1 MIAFAALMFALA
13 QSQTPPPSPP
23 QNSAAEAV
31 VQPDKE
37 RGIDDTLG
45 RAAVRPLKDLN
56 IVKPKVAGELAEIMD
71 APYDIKGLR
80 TCRQLNGEVNR
91 MTTFVGPDI
100 DDPALAQAKGRTPVE
115 GLLDSAEGITGS
127 LIPGQGIIRQLTG
140 ANKAARV
147 AAAARLAGQ
156 LRRSYVRGVML
167 ARGCRLRPEPKPPA

>member
-1 MIAFAALMFALA
+1 MALAALMLTLA
-13 QSQTPPPSPP
+13 QPAAEPPPTPPSGTG
-23 QNSAAEAV
+23 AEAV

-56 IVKPKVAGELAEIMD
+56 LVKPKVAAELAEIMA
-71 APYDIKGLR
+71 APYDLKGLK

-91 MTTFVGPDI
+91 MTLFVGPDI
-100 DDPALAQAKGRTPVE
+100 DDQALAERKGRTPVE

-127 LIPGQGIIRQLTG
+127 LIPGQGIIRQITG